1 MCLLK
6 PSSAAKFKSWFRLD
20 QSDFCTSF
28 DSKFDTPPI
37 HKTDHSSLYKKRLD
51 SLSVV
56 VKRSPAANVCK
67 DSVIRYRRNRSMS
80 FLIFI
85 NYISIIRCISKTC
98 FYMIYFFY

>member
-28 DSKFDTPPI
+28 DSKFDTPPL
-37 HKTDHSSLYKKRLD
+37 HNEVHWSLYRKRLD

-56 VKRSPAANVCK
+56 VKQSPTANVCK
-67 DSVIRYRRNRSMS
+67 ESVKRYRLN
-80 FLIFI
+80 
-85 NYISIIRCISKTC
+85 
-98 FYMIYFFY
+98 